1 MLFTLLACQPVVN
14 EPTQSPQLPDTS
26 TPISTALDKIE
37 PSAVP
42 LTIPTLRSDQITY
55 LAQSGDT
62 LSSIASAYDLLPQTV
77 LWANYELLFD
87 NPDFLSEGMSLV
99 ILPADGLM
107 HQVGGID
114 TLESIAAF
122 FLADPDSI
130 RNWPANQLS
139 SNSSNLQA
147 GQWLFIPEGLRQ
159 SRWRQMP
166 DISRTAANL
175 DAAEFGLGACL
186 ENYQGGSLGDGQY
199 VWPVESQ
206 SIRAESF
213 SSWHPGLDLAT
224 NSGELVNA
232 ADDGL
237 VVYSGWS
244 NFGYGNL
251 VMLDHGRGDYSL
263 YSGLSELIAPCGQ
276 SVLEGDPIARAAI
289 TGHPAGPILHFE
301 IRHAGSQIDPLSV
314 LP

>member
-1 MLFTLLACQPVVN
+1 ML
-14 EPTQSPQLPDTS
+14 TQTDTPLPRS
-26 TPISTALDKIE
+26 TP
-37 PSAVP
+37 
-42 LTIPTLRSDQITY
+42 RSDQLTY
-55 LAQSGDT
+55 LAQAGDT

-87 NPDFLSEGMSLV
+87 NPDFLSEGMSLL

-114 TLESIAAF
+114 TLEGIASF
-122 FLADPDSI
+122 FLTDPDSI
-130 RNWPANQLS
+130 RNWPANQLT

-147 GQWLFIPEGLRQ
+147 GQWLFIPEGRRQ

-166 DISRTAANL
+166 DIPRAAANL

-199 VWPVESQ
+199 AWPVESQ

-213 SSWHPGLDLAT
+213 SFWHPGVDLAT
-224 NSGELVNA
+224 NSGELVQA
-232 ADDGL
+232 ADDGV

-251 VMLDHGRGDYSL
+251 VMLDHGQGAYSL
-263 YSGLSELIAPCGQ
+263 YSGLAALIAPCGQ
-276 SVLEGDPIARAAI
+276 SVLEGDPIGRAAI

-301 IRHAGSQIDPLSV
+301 IRFAGSQIDPLTV